1 MSEQVDQINQKPD
14 VRQMDAGAYKQHRAA
29 TLAALRQTDRRDRE
43 KRAGEN
49 VSRKYAREQR

>member
-1 MSEQVDQINQKPD
+1 MSDSVNEKPD
-14 VRQMDAGAYKQHRAA
+14 VRKMDAGSYKQHRAA

-49 VSRKYAREQR
+49 VSRKYARDQQR